1 MEESQRDESVERKRG
16 RNRGGGQRLHVVH
29 ILDLLVTPKVG
40 VNDPESLERVVD
52 VGDRDP
58 AVLEEAART
67 HARTPHMHD

>member
-1 MEESQRDESVERKRG
+1 MRVLNEREAETG
-16 RNRGGGQRLHVVH
+16 GGGQRLHVVH